1 MALFNKQIQKSF
13 DIDNPL
19 EVPSRVADTR
29 EEIQEDL
36 LSCRKDR
43 LILWTVITLLFLLLF
58 LRSFYLQVVRGS
70 YYRDVAENNRIREIV
85 IKAPRGKIVDQFGQV
100 LAQNVPSFD
109 AAFIPAHLPREEAE
123 QRKIS
128 KQISVIT
135 ALDQDE
141 MIRIFNEPKDYD
153 RNMYLLKENIDQD
166 SALEIVERSKS
177 LPGIYI
183 GKTARREYV
192 EGEIFSHI
200 IGYDGKITKEELEK
214 NPTYLMTDYIG
225 KNGLEYSYEKYLHGT
240 HGVHRYEVDSNN
252 NIKKDL
258 GTINPVLGDGLILH
272 IDAKLQEKITQELE
286 NILSENSNATG
297 AVAVA
302 VDPRN
307 GGVRAMVSLPSFDNN
322 MFARGI
328 KPDEY
333 AELTTD
339 QASPLLNRSIAG
351 EYPPGSTF
359 KPFIACAA
367 LEEGTIDEHTSLN
380 CPGGFSV
387 GGWTFPDW
395 TAHGHTDVKKAIAQS
410 CNVFFYAVSGG
421 WGNIPGLGI
430 TRIEQYGKMFGYGS
444 VSGIDLPG
452 ESSGRLPNENWKFKK
467 FGEKW
472 YIGDSY
478 HVGIGQGY
486 LTVTPLQQVLM
497 TATIANGGTLF
508 HPQIVSEIV
517 SSQTGQKEKVE
528 PDVVEKQIVSSSN
541 ISIVKEGMRQTVT
554 EGSGRSLLSLK
565 VATAGKTGTAQF
577 GANEKIH
584 SWYISF
590 GPYQTPEL
598 AMVVLIEGGGE
609 GHDWAVPATKEIY
622 KWYFDEERGTKV
634 EEEAKTEDISGTE
647 PEAEENNQSENENF

>member
-1 MALFNKQIQKSF
+1 MALFSKQIQKGF

-19 EVPSRVADTR
+19 DVPSRVADTR

-36 LSCRKDR
+36 LLCRKNK
-43 LILWTVITLLFLLLF
+43 LILWAAITLIFLLL
-58 LRSFYLQVVRGS
+58 LSRSFYLQVIQGS
-70 YYRDVAENNRIREIV
+70 YYRDVAENNRIREVV

-109 AAFIPAHLPREEAE
+109 AIFISAHLPKDEAE
-123 QRKIS
+123 QKKIS
-128 KQISVIT
+128 KQVSTII

-141 MIRIFNEPKDYD
+141 ITRIFNEPKDHD
-153 RNMYLLKENIDQD
+153 RNMYLIKENIDQD
-166 SALEIVERSKS
+166 AALELVERSKS
-177 LPGIYI
+177 LRGIYI

-192 EGEIFSHI
+192 DGKMFSHI

-225 KNGLEYSYEKYLHGT
+225 KNGLEYSYEKHLHGI

-252 NIKKDL
+252 NIKEDL
-258 GTINPVLGDGLILH
+258 GTINPISGDGLILH
-272 IDAKLQEKITQELE
+272 IDAELQKKIVQELE
-286 NILSENSNATG
+286 KILSENGDATG
-297 AVAVA
+297 AAAV
-302 VDPRN
+302 VIDPRN

-322 MFARGI
+322 MFAKGI

-333 AELTTD
+333 TRLITD
-339 QASPLLNRSIAG
+339 KARPLLNRSIAG

-359 KPFIACAA
+359 KPFLAAAA

-380 CPGGFSV
+380 CSGGFSV
-387 GGWTFPDW
+387 GSWTFPDW

-410 CNVFFYAVSGG
+410 CNVFFYSVAGG
-421 WGNIPGLGI
+421 WGNIPGLGM
-430 TRIEQYGKMFGYGS
+430 TRIEQYGKMFGYGN
-444 VSGIDLPG
+444 VSRIDLVG
-452 ESSGRLPNENWKFKK
+452 ESRGRLPNENWKFKK
-467 FGEKW
+467 LGEKW
-472 YIGDSY
+472 YVGDSY

-486 LTVTPLQQVLM
+486 LTVTPLQQALM

-508 HPQIVSEIV
+508 RPQVTSEII
-517 SSQTGQKEKVE
+517 SSQTGQKEKLE
-528 PDVVEKQIVSSSN
+528 PDVVERQIVSPSN
-541 ISIVKEGMRQTVT
+541 ISIVKEGMRQAVT
-554 EGSGRSLLSLK
+554 DGSGRSLSSLK

-577 GANEKIH
+577 GTNEKTH

-598 AMVVLIEGGGE
+598 AMAILIEGGGE
-609 GHDWAVPATKEIY
+609 GHEWAVPVTKEIY

-634 EEEAKTEDISGTE
+634 EEETDSVNDEESLEIGG
-647 PEAEENNQSENENF
+647 EAREVN